1 MSEAMVGILLG
12 ILGAFLFGSSPIFA
26 RLGLQYVRT
35 TTGTFTSLL
44 AGSVL
49 LGILAVPLHTRE
61 MLSLP
66 VAALLWIALL
76 GLLNFPL
83 GRYFN
88 FTAVRLAGVAR
99 ATPILSTSTLFAV
112 LFAIIFIDET
122 PTLLTLIGG
131 LLIVGGVVLTVSER
145 K

>member
-12 ILGAFLFGSSPIFA
+12 LLGAFLFGSSPIFA

-49 LGILAVPLHTRE
+49 LGILAVPLHARE
-61 MLSLP
+61 MLNLP

-83 GRYFN
+83 GR
-88 FTAVRLAGVAR
+88 
-99 ATPILSTSTLFAV
+99 
-112 LFAIIFIDET
+112 
-122 PTLLTLIGG
+122 
-131 LLIVGGVVLTVSER
+131 
-145 K
+145 

>member
-49 LGILAVPLHTRE
+49 LGILAVPLHARE
-61 MLSLP
+61 MLNLP

>member
-1 MSEAMVGILLG
+1 MNEAMVGILLG
-12 ILGAFLFGSSPIFA
+12 VLGAFLFGSSPIFA

-35 TTGTFTSLL
+35 TTETFTSLL

-49 LGILAVPLHTRE
+49 IGSLAIPLHTRE

-66 VAALLWIALL
+66 VAALVWIALL

-88 FTAVRLAGVAR
+88 FAAVRLAGVAR
-99 ATPILSTSTLFAV
+99 ATPFCPPPLSLRCCLPSSSSMK
-112 LFAIIFIDET
+112 
-122 PTLLTLIGG
+122 PRRC
-131 LLIVGGVVLTVSER
+131 SR
-145 K
+145 C

>member
-12 ILGAFLFGSSPIFA
+12 LLGAFLFGSSPMFA

-35 TTGTFTSLL
+35 TTGVFTSLL

-49 LGILAVPLHTRE
+49 VGSLAIPLHARE

-66 VAALLWIALL
+66 VAALLLIVLL

-88 FTAVRLAGVAR
+88 FVAVRLAGVAR
-99 ATPILSTSTLFAV
+99 ATPILSTSPLFAV
-112 LFAIIFIDET
+112 VIAIVFIDET

-131 LLIVGGVVLTVSER
+131 LIVVSGVALIVSER
-145 K
+145 R

>member
-12 ILGAFLFGSSPIFA
+12 LLGAFLFGSAPIFT

-35 TTGTFTSLL
+35 TTGVFTSLL
-44 AGSVL
+44 VGSVL
-49 LGILAVPLHTRE
+49 IGSLAIPLHARE

-88 FTAVRLAGVAR
+88 FKAVRLAGVAR

-131 LLIVGGVVLTVSER
+131 LLIVGGVVSIVSER

>member
-1 MSEAMVGILLG
+1 MGILLG
-12 ILGAFLFGSSPIFA
+12 LLGAFMFGSSPIFA

-49 LGILAVPLHTRE
+49 IGSLAIPLHARE

-66 VAALLWIALL
+66 VAALVWIALL

-88 FTAVRLAGVAR
+88 FAAVRLAGVAR
-99 ATPILSTSTLFAV
+99 ATPLLSTSPVFAMLFAV
-112 LFAIIFIDET
+112 IFIDET

-131 LLIVGGVVLTVSER
+131 LVIVSGVGLIVSER